1 MTRALVVGCADSVW
15 NEVEAA
21 QKLATFDAFYVV
33 KMAGIHWDQGYFH
46 WITLHPEYM
55 ARYRAER
62 AKINLPDSFEIV
74 GPLIDE
80 LGLHWE
86 HPCDRRVSY
95 RWPNMTS
102 SGSSGLFAVKVALD
116 DGHDRVVLAGVPME
130 RDGNHFARGKTW
142 TQRDCFAD
150 AWTQMASKIKPNVR
164 SLSGWTQQ
172 LLGAPDTEWLSQAR

>member
-55 ARYRAER
+55 TRYRAER
-62 AKINLPDSFEIV
+62 TKINLPDSFEIV